1 MKKMLKKCSTFVQQN
16 QLLQNQYFKRH
27 IKPISIKQSFESIRT
42 YFVCAQFEAWTGQN
56 QSIIPNLVVSFY
68 LEPDQYFIL
77 GPDKIC
83 PKIQNL
89 LGSLSTYPRMIFYIA
104 KLLNFEKFVIL
115 HIYSILQNYSILEIK
130 PAGFESRIR
139 DVCSQ

>member
-1 MKKMLKKCSTFVQQN
+1 MTVINPPERKLAKRTSVHWTGLDSPLIKTLEREDLILMEKMSKKCSTFVQQN
-16 QLLQNQYFKRH
+16 YLLQNQYFKRH
-27 IKPISIKQSFESIRT
+27 IKPISINQSFESIRT

-56 QSIIPNLVVSFY
+56 QSIIPNLVVSFN

-89 LGSLSTYPRMIFYIA
+89 LVTLPTY
-104 KLLNFEKFVIL
+104 KVI
-115 HIYSILQNYSILEIK
+115 QWPE
-130 PAGFESRIR
+130 
-139 DVCSQ
+139 